1 MAALCFLIVCRKEF
15 GLKIRT
21 TSIILLLLFTGY
33 TAYAMSIAQ
42 QSLLSFGYQLI
53 SSPDTAQVVF
63 DLYIMAFLDITWIY
77 QDSKN
82 LGRSNL
88 YFLPFALLTLVF
100 VSVGPL
106 LYLALKPST
115 KS

>member
-1 MAALCFLIVCRKEF
+1 MKLRVS
-15 GLKIRT
+15 
-21 TSIILLLLFTGY
+21 SIILLVLFTGY
-33 TAYAMSIAQ
+33 TGYTMSIAQ

-63 DLYIMAFLDITWIY
+63 DLYIMAFLAMMWMY
-77 QDSKN
+77 HDSKKN
-82 LGRSNL
+82 GKSIT

-106 LYLALKPST
+106 LYLALKPSSEPT
-115 KS
+115 KI